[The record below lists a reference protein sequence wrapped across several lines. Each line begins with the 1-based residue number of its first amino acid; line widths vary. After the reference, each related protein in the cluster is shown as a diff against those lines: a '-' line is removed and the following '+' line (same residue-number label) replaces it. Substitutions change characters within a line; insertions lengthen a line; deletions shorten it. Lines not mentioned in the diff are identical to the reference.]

1 MGNAC
6 RCQQFTNDNL
16 ELNSGKVEGTNK
28 KGDSITIPQQNG
40 TTISKKTT
48 QKQNEDEGE
57 EDDQPQNLQQIE
69 LKRGDRKKQAKINAV
84 SDTVEIFENILKV
97 EKRKS
102 PFDYQL
108 MLNAFN
114 DHFIFKSVP
123 QSDIEYVVEQM
134 FYCTVPDGQFV
145 FKQGDKATSY
155 FLIERGQCQIII
167 NGELKKT
174 LKGGEAFGELAML
187 YNAPRSASVKAVGDC
202 AFWAIDRN
210 TFRKVVEQ
218 QNQRNYDE
226 NREFMKKVE
235 FFSFLTEEQRD
246 AICNVLITLL
256 FKKGEI
262 IVSEGDVANSFY
274 IIKKGKVSIIKGDKE
289 VTQMNAGESFGE
301 AALYQSCQRAATV
314 KAVDEEVRCLSL
326 SKDDI
331 QKILGQKIQ
340 TVKYINTQK
349 WALQQNPILGK
360 LTSIQI
366 EKIIQTVRQ
375 VHYEKNEI
383 IVKVGQPCL
392 KVYIVLEGE
401 IATIPSNKYV
411 FDKGKVFGDQYLK
424 SSTLDNKMA
433 ECLQVIT
440 EEAIIAEFEIKTF
453 MQIIGGSVEQMIQKN
468 ENSHEQKYL
477 NHPSALQKKDYSNL
491 TLDKLICIKKLGQGQ
506 FGNVYLVRTSQEDK
520 MYALKCISKAQ
531 IVEQHLERHLAQEKQ
546 VLQTINFPFLMQF
559 YKSMKD
565 QNYIY
570 FLIEFIKG
578 MELFDVIRE
587 IGLLTVTDSQFYIG
601 SLLICVE
608 YLHKLQIIY
617 RDIKPENI
625 MVDEKGYLRMI
636 DMGTAKFLN
645 QKSIRTY
652 TIIGT
657 PHYMAPEIITGKGY
671 TFTVDLWSIGVCL
684 YEFMCGGVP
693 YAEDADDPYEIYE
706 EIQKKTLNF
715 PLFMKDKKAK
725 KLIEQ
730 LLSKTPEVRLGG
742 SYAALKANNWFDKFD
757 WDKLMDKELKPPFIP
772 KKTRMVQD
780 KEIQSALATGK
791 LASKEINTVG
801 VVYKKEKARDSNWD
815 SNY

>member
-262 IVSEGDVANSFY
+262 IVSEGDVANSSY